1 MCDDTPQSGNPARGG
16 VCRGSVIVTR
26 ADINSVLSD
35 IRSLRSQMMQN
46 QRIEQDQS
54 VRGRIDG
61 PRQVQETQETPS
73 FNDMLSNAVN
83 TVNDLQK
90 TAGDLRTAYDM
101 GDPNVDITRVMIAA
115 QKSSVSFEAL
125 TQVRN
130 RVVRAY
136 EDIMNMP
143 I

>member
-1 MCDDTPQSGNPARGG
+1 M
-16 VCRGSVIVTR
+16 VER

-35 IRSLRSQMMQN
+35 IRSLRAQMMQN
-46 QRIEQDQS
+46 QRVEQDNAIQ
-54 VRGRIDG
+54 GRIDRPG
-61 PRQVQETQETPS
+61 RAESTREVPGFS
-73 FNDMLSNAVN
+73 DMLSQAVN
-83 TVNDLQK
+83 QVNDLQQ
-90 TAGDLRTAYDM
+90 TAGDLRTAYEK
-101 GDPNVDITRVMIAA
+101 GDPNVDITRVMIAS

-130 RVVRAY
+130 RVVQAY

>member
-1 MCDDTPQSGNPARGG
+1 MVQ
-16 VCRGSVIVTR
+16 R
-26 ADINSVLSD
+26 ADINSVLSE
-35 IRSLRSQMMQN
+35 IRNLRSQMMQN
-46 QRIEQDQS
+46 QRVEQDQA

-61 PRQVQETQETPS
+61 PRQVSETREVPS
-73 FNDMLSNAVN
+73 FSDMLGKAVN
-83 TVNDLQK
+83 TVNDLQQN
-90 TAGDLRTAYDM
+90 ASELRTAYEM

>member
-1 MCDDTPQSGNPARGG
+1 MVQ
-16 VCRGSVIVTR
+16 R
-26 ADINSVLSD
+26 ADINNVLSE
-35 IRSLRSQMMQN
+35 IRNLRSQMMQN
-46 QRIEQDQS
+46 QRIDQDQS
-54 VRGRIDG
+54 VRGRVDG
-61 PRQVQETQETPS
+61 PRPVQETKEVPS
-73 FNDMLSNAVN
+73 FNDMLGKAVN
-83 TVNDLQK
+83 GVNDAQK
-90 TAGDLRTAYDM
+90 QTSELRTAYEM
-101 GDPNVDITRVMIAA
+101 GAPNVDITRVMIAA

>member
-1 MCDDTPQSGNPARGG
+1 MVQ
-16 VCRGSVIVTR
+16 R

-35 IRSLRSQMMQN
+35 IRNLRSQMMQN
-46 QRIEQDQS
+46 QQNQQIEPNQN
-54 VRGRIDG
+54 VRGRVDS
-61 PRQVQETQETPS
+61 PRDVQQTRETPS
-73 FNDMLSNAVN
+73 FGDMLGNAVKN
-83 TVNDLQK
+83 VNELQQQ
-90 TAGDLRTAYDM
+90 TSELRTAYDM

-115 QKSSVSFEAL
+115 EKSSVSFEAL

>member
-1 MCDDTPQSGNPARGG
+1 MVQ
-16 VCRGSVIVTR
+16 R

-46 QRIEQDQS
+46 QQIQQDQS
-54 VRGRIDG
+54 VRGRVDG
-61 PRQVQETQETPS
+61 PRQVQGIQETQETPS
-73 FNDMLSNAVN
+73 FSDMLGKAVN
-83 TVNDLQK
+83 NVNELQQ
-90 TAGDLRTAYDM
+90 TTSELRTAYDM
-101 GDPNVDITRVMIAA
+101 GDPNVDITKVMIAA

>member
-1 MCDDTPQSGNPARGG
+1 MVQ
-16 VCRGSVIVTR
+16 R

-46 QRIEQDQS
+46 QQSQQIEQSQA
-54 VRGRIDG
+54 VRGRMDG
-61 PRQVQETQETPS
+61 PREVQQSGETAS
-73 FNDMLSNAVN
+73 FGDMLGNAVN
-83 TVNDLQK
+83 NVNNLQQQAND
-90 TAGDLRTAYDM
+90 TRTAYDM
-101 GDPNVDITRVMIAA
+101 GDPNVDITRVMVAA
-115 QKSSVSFEAL
+115 EKSSVSFEAL

>member
-1 MCDDTPQSGNPARGG
+1 MVQ
-16 VCRGSVIVTR
+16 R

-35 IRSLRSQMMQN
+35 IRSLRSQMNQN
-46 QRIEQDQS
+46 QRVEQDQS

-61 PRQVQETQETPS
+61 PRQVDQTEKPS
-73 FNDMLSNAVN
+73 GFGDMLSQAVN
-83 TVNDLQK
+83 NVNDVQQN
-90 TAGDLRTAYDM
+90 ASDLRTAYDM

-115 QKSSVSFEAL
+115 QKSTVSFEAL
-125 TQVRN
+125 SQVRN

>member
-1 MCDDTPQSGNPARGG
+1 MVQ
-16 VCRGSVIVTR
+16 R

-46 QRIEQDQS
+46 QQSQQIEQNQP
-54 VRGRIDG
+54 VRGRVDG
-61 PRQVQETQETPS
+61 PREVQQSGETTS
-73 FNDMLSNAVN
+73 FGDMLGDAVN
-83 TVNDLQK
+83 NVNNLQK
-90 TAGDLRTAYDM
+90 QTSELRTAYDM

-115 QKSSVSFEAL
+115 EKSSVSFEAL

>member
-1 MCDDTPQSGNPARGG
+1 MVQ
-16 VCRGSVIVTR
+16 R
-26 ADINSVLSD
+26 ADINDVLSE
-35 IRSLRSQMMQN
+35 IRNLRSQMVQN
-46 QRIEQDQS
+46 QRIDQDQS
-54 VRGRIDG
+54 VRGRVDG
-61 PRQVQETQETPS
+61 PRSVQETKEVPS
-73 FNDMLSNAVN
+73 FNDMLGKAVSG
-83 TVNDLQK
+83 VNEVQNQ
-90 TAGDLRTAYDM
+90 ASELRTAYEM

-115 QKSSVSFEAL
+115 QKSTVSFEAL

>member
-1 MCDDTPQSGNPARGG
+1 MVQ
-16 VCRGSVIVTR
+16 R

-35 IRSLRSQMMQN
+35 IRSLRSQMQQN
-46 QRIEQDQS
+46 QRVEQDQS

-61 PRQVQETQETPS
+61 PRQVDQTPETS
-73 FNDMLSNAVN
+73 NFSDMLGKAVN
-83 TVNDLQK
+83 SVNEVQQH
-90 TAGDLRTAYDM
+90 ANELRTAYDM
-101 GDPNVDITRVMIAA
+101 GDPGVDITQVMIAA
-115 QKSSVSFEAL
+115 QKSTVSFEAL

-130 RVVRAY
+130 RVVSAY

>member
-1 MCDDTPQSGNPARGG
+1 MVQ
-16 VCRGSVIVTR
+16 R

-46 QRIEQDQS
+46 QRVEQDQS

-61 PRQVQETQETPS
+61 PRQVGETPEIPS
-73 FNDMLSNAVN
+73 FSDMLGKAVN
-83 TVNDLQK
+83 TVNELQQ
-90 TAGDLRTAYDM
+90 TSSQLSTAYEM
-101 GDPNVDITRVMIAA
+101 GDPNVDITQVMIAS

-130 RVVRAY
+130 RVVKAY

>member
-1 MCDDTPQSGNPARGG
+1 MVQ
-16 VCRGSVIVTR
+16 R

-35 IRSLRSQMMQN
+35 IRSLRSQMNQN

-61 PRQVQETQETPS
+61 PRQVDQTRETS
-73 FNDMLSNAVN
+73 NFGDMLSNAVN
-83 TVNDLQK
+83 NVNDVQQH
-90 TAGDLRTAYDM
+90 ANDLRTAYDM
-101 GDPNVDITRVMIAA
+101 GDPNVDITRVMLAA
-115 QKSSVSFEAL
+115 QKSTVSFEAL

>member
-1 MCDDTPQSGNPARGG
+1 MVQ
-16 VCRGSVIVTR
+16 R
-26 ADINSVLSD
+26 ADINSVLSE
-35 IRSLRSQMMQN
+35 IRNLRAQMMQN
-46 QRIEQDQS
+46 QRVEQEAP
-54 VRGRIDG
+54 VRGGVDR
-61 PRQVQETQETPS
+61 PRRVDESREVPS
-73 FNDMLSNAVN
+73 FGDMLGQAVN
-83 TVNDLQK
+83 HVNDLQQ
-90 TAGDLRTAYDM
+90 TASDLRTAYEL
-101 GDPNVDITRVMIAA
+101 GDPNVDLTRVMIAA

>member
-1 MCDDTPQSGNPARGG
+1 M
-16 VCRGSVIVTR
+16 VER

-35 IRSLRSQMMQN
+35 IRSLRSQMQQN
-46 QRIEQDQS
+46 QGLGQNNTIQD
-54 VRGRIDG
+54 RIDRPG
-61 PRQVQETQETPS
+61 RTEQAREVPGFS
-73 FNDMLSNAVN
+73 DMLSQAVN
-83 TVNDLQK
+83 QVNDLQQ
-90 TAGDLRTAYDM
+90 TAGAMRTAYDQ
-101 GDPNVDITRVMIAA
+101 GDPNMDITRVMIAS

-130 RVVRAY
+130 RVVQAY

>member
-1 MCDDTPQSGNPARGG
+1 MVQ
-16 VCRGSVIVTR
+16 R

-54 VRGRIDG
+54 VRGRVDG
-61 PRQVQETQETPS
+61 PRNVQEPREIPS
-73 FNDMLSNAVN
+73 FSDMLGNAVDS
-83 TVNDLQK
+83 VNDAQK
-90 TAGDLRTAYDM
+90 QANDLRTAFDM

>member
-1 MCDDTPQSGNPARGG
+1 MVQ
-16 VCRGSVIVTR
+16 R

-35 IRSLRSQMMQN
+35 IRSLRSQMNQN
-46 QRIEQDQS
+46 QRVEQDQS

-61 PRQVQETQETPS
+61 PRQVDQVQETTS
-73 FNDMLSNAVN
+73 FNDMLGKAVN
-83 TVNDLQK
+83 TVNDVQK
-90 TAGDLRTAYDM
+90 NASELRTAYDM

-130 RVVRAY
+130 RVVKAY
-136 EDIMNMP
+136 ESIMNMP

>member
-1 MCDDTPQSGNPARGG
+1 M
-16 VCRGSVIVTR
+16 VER

-54 VRGRIDG
+54 VRGRIDA
-61 PRQVQETQETPS
+61 PRQVDKTPETPS
-73 FNDMLSNAVN
+73 FSDMLGNAVN
-83 TVNDLQK
+83 NVNELQQ
-90 TAGDLRTAYDM
+90 TTGELRTAYEM
-101 GDPNVDITRVMIAA
+101 GDPNVDLTQVMIAA

>member
-1 MCDDTPQSGNPARGG
+1 MVQ
-16 VCRGSVIVTR
+16 R

-46 QRIEQDQS
+46 QQNQQIEQNQG
-54 VRGRIDG
+54 VRNRVDG
-61 PRQVQETQETPS
+61 PREVQETRETPS
-73 FNDMLSNAVN
+73 FGDMLGNAVN
-83 TVNDLQK
+83 NVNNLQQE
-90 TAGDLRTAYDM
+90 ASELRTAYDM

-115 QKSSVSFEAL
+115 EKSSVSYEAL

>member
-1 MCDDTPQSGNPARGG
+1 MVQ
-16 VCRGSVIVTR
+16 R

-35 IRSLRSQMMQN
+35 IRNLRSQMMQN
-46 QRIEQDQS
+46 QQNQQIEQNQG
-54 VRGRIDG
+54 VRNRVDS
-61 PRQVQETQETPS
+61 PRGVQETRESTS
-73 FNDMLSNAVN
+73 FGDMLGSAVN
-83 TVNDLQK
+83 NVNNLQQE
-90 TAGDLRTAYDM
+90 ASELRTAYDM

-115 QKSSVSFEAL
+115 EKSSVSFEAL